1 MPKLRV
7 VRDSCWEGIES
18 DKRVE
23 SEIAGCED
31 NELINPFDTGTERVL
46 DGILYP
52 CTELMMSLF
61 IAEVVEAW
69 LDGAIDRVE
78 AVITAE
84 PKALLEEAR
93 RLVDVLNCVALETLP
108 ELAVD
113 SILPVDLLVMSS

>member
-1 MPKLRV
+1 M
-7 VRDSCWEGIES
+7 
-18 DKRVE
+18 
-23 SEIAGCED
+23 
-31 NELINPFDTGTERVL
+31 L